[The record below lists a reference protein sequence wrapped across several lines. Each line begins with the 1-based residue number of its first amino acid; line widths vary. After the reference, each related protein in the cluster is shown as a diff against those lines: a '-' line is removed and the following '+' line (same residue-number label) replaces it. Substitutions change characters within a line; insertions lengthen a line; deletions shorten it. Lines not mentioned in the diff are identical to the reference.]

1 MTRAFP
7 LRVAF
12 LASVVIVLGGCAS
25 SAPSGGPMAGAE
37 PMLSVE
43 RFLLA
48 VDTGD
53 LDAMAR
59 IFGTSAGPMADR
71 AGSPLGC
78 GLRRMGSWLRL
89 SRRCMSWQDIELRMN
104 TIALILQHDEYRVRS
119 ENPVAGRRHPTRRVG
134 VDIERGG
141 QRFADVPFVV
151 VRTGEGRW
159 LIEEIGLE
167 RITASAWRR

>member
-1 MTRAFP
+1 MTRAFS
-7 LRVAF
+7 LRVVLCAC
-12 LASVVIVLGGCAS
+12 VVVGLGGCAS
-25 SAPSGGPMAGAE
+25 SGPSGAPMAGPE

-48 VDTGD
+48 ANTGD

-71 AGSPLGC
+71 AGSALGC

-89 SRRCMSWQDIELRMN
+89 SRRCVSWQDIELRMN
-104 TIALILQHDEYRVRS
+104 TIALILQHDDYRVRS

-134 VDIERGG
+134 VDLQRGG
-141 QRFADVPFVV
+141 QQFTDVPFVV
-151 VRTGEGRW
+151 VRSGEGRW

-167 RITASAWRR
+167 RITASAWLR